1 MSRDARSELISGAI
15 TINIVSLGR
24 RLVIAIT
31 LTFLLTVFS
40 HSMALPPPQKTSSE
54 TARLFAYKS
63 VAFDLKEES
72 AKEQD
77 GITIRDVNYAA
88 HTPQRGRI
96 KAYLV
101 RPAGKGR
108 FAGLLFFHWLG
119 EPNGDRNEFLDE
131 AVALAKQGT
140 VSLLIQGYF
149 PWAVAPKDGE
159 TDRQRVIDE
168 TIEVRRALDLLI
180 TQPQVD
186 RKRIGFVGHDYGAM
200 YGATVSGLEKRV
212 KTYVLMAAPGTFSDW
227 SLKYWPASAA
237 KGEEAYRLA
246 IGALDPI
253 RYVSGAAPAA
263 LLFQFSNTDKYIQK
277 ATASEFVLAASEP
290 KRVIWYDA
298 LHDLNIEAAR
308 KDRREWLTRHL
319 GLAKR
324 NP

>member
-1 MSRDARSELISGAI
+1 MY
-15 TINIVSLGR
+15 IVATLR
-24 RLVIAIT
+24 RIGIFIT
-31 LTFLLTVFS
+31 LSFLSPAFS
-40 HSMALPPPQKTSSE
+40 QSMTLPLPQKPSSE
-54 TARLFAYKS
+54 SARLFAYKS
-63 VAFDLKEES
+63 VAFDLKEDS
-72 AKEQD
+72 VKEQD
-77 GITIRDVNYAA
+77 GVTIRDVHYAA
-88 HTPQRGRI
+88 YTPQRGPIR
-96 KAYLV
+96 AYLV
-101 RPAGKGR
+101 RPSGKGR

-131 AVALAKQGT
+131 AVALARQGT

-180 TQPQVD
+180 SQPQVD

-200 YGATVSGLEKRV
+200 YGAIVSGLEKRV
-212 KTYVLMAAPGTFSDW
+212 KTYVLMAGMGNFSAW

-246 IGALDPI
+246 INALDPI

-263 LLFQFSNTDKYIQK
+263 LLFQFSNTDKYIPK

-290 KRVIWYDA
+290 KSVIWYDA

-308 KDRREWLTRHL
+308 KDRHEWLTLHL
-319 GLAKR
+319 GLAR
-324 NP
+324 RT